1 MSIGVRPTVV
11 ADMADTSQIG
21 HELEDI
27 STKLSPQSMKHLLF
41 SLAFFTLVAC
51 SVEAQPALEMQD
63 TVNWGKV
70 VPDVKP
76 GEPSKVTSDVV
87 LKNTGDAMLR
97 ITNVRPGCGCTSAPL
112 DKDSLAPGEQTIMR
126 VALNLPQQNGPLAKT
141 ITIESNDPKAPT
153 KVINLLAD
161 VQRPIQLSSSFI
173 PFNKGVVGDSIRGS
187 VAITAAGNKPVTVTC
202 KSTQSSLVILTPMPM
217 IIKPGETADL
227 IVAYLAKNQGTFSV
241 QVYVKTDLPG
251 YESFDLSGYGFVD
264 P

>member
-1 MSIGVRPTVV
+1 
-11 ADMADTSQIG
+11 
-21 HELEDI
+21 
-27 STKLSPQSMKHLLF
+27 MKHLLF